1 MIRRLHNDLRHGLRQ
16 LLARP
21 GFTLAAILTL
31 ALGIGANTLVF
42 TLIDGV
48 YLRGLPYRD
57 AAALLDV
64 YGSSRA
70 FGGGVDSVSIPDYLD
85 LRAGVPAFADTA
97 LYTGASFN
105 LVAAGAPERLRG
117 LRATPSLFS
126 TLGVEAALGR
136 VFAADDAVPGRD
148 HVVVLGAALWRN
160 RFGADPGVIGRDLRL
175 DGESW
180 RVIGVLPEHFMF
192 PRADIG
198 FYVPFAFSP
207 AQRSEDERGVNYSA
221 IVARLAPGATAAQVD
236 AQMAAVIRHN
246 VERLGGAGGDGSSY
260 AKWIEDTGF
269 SFGARPL
276 RELLSGANAR
286 ELGILQFAV
295 ALVLLIVL
303 ANVANLLLTRLSAR
317 RAELATRSA
326 LGARRFDIARA
337 LLAESALLAA
347 GGALLGTAGAWAGV
361 RIVASSGLLPGWA
374 VFALDAR
381 TLGFTVALAALAML
395 AFGLAPALL
404 AGAAAP
410 QAMLRDSARMA
421 GGGRMAARV
430 RATLVVVQIA
440 LALALLAGVGLLLR
454 SFANATAQSPGFR
467 SANVLT
473 AHLALPQAKY
483 PDAAAR
489 ARAVRRMLDA
499 ARALPGVDA
508 AGLTTKL
515 PFGGENVGIVFRIEG
530 RGVDAMLPHASWR
543 SVDEDFFRTLGIPL
557 LRGRAFTS
565 ADWDEHARNIVVD
578 AAFAEHFFPRGD
590 VLGKRITLG
599 SSGDGDA
606 WTIIGVAGA
615 VKHFDLTAP
624 ADKPTFYFDY
634 GAFAQDSLFLALH
647 TAVAPSALAQPL
659 RAAIRSVDAEQPLF
673 DIRPL
678 DERIDSSL
686 AGRRV
691 PLQLLGVFAACAL
704 LLAAIGIYAVLAFSV
719 QQRTGE
725 IGLRMAIG
733 ANAARVRGEILAGAA
748 RLLAAGIGCG
758 VLAALATGFALRTRL
773 FGVAPVD
780 LPTLAAVAAVLV
792 GVALAACWLPARRA
806 ARLDPIVALRHE

>member
-1 MIRRLHNDLRHGLRQ
+1 
-16 LLARP
+16 
-21 GFTLAAILTL
+21 
-31 ALGIGANTLVF
+31 
-42 TLIDGV
+42 
-48 YLRGLPYRD
+48 
-57 AAALLDV
+57 
-64 YGSSRA
+64 
-70 FGGGVDSVSIPDYLD
+70 
-85 LRAGVPAFADTA
+85 
-97 LYTGASFN
+97 
-105 LVAAGAPERLRG
+105 
-117 LRATPSLFS
+117 
-126 TLGVEAALGR
+126 
-136 VFAADDAVPGRD
+136 
-148 HVVVLGAALWRN
+148 
-160 RFGADPGVIGRDLRL
+160 
-175 DGESW
+175 
-180 RVIGVLPEHFMF
+180 
-192 PRADIG
+192 
-198 FYVPFAFSP
+198 
-207 AQRSEDERGVNYSA
+207 
-221 IVARLAPGATAAQVD
+221 
-236 AQMAAVIRHN
+236 
-246 VERLGGAGGDGSSY
+246 
-260 AKWIEDTGF
+260 
-269 SFGARPL
+269 
-276 RELLSGANAR
+276 
-286 ELGILQFAV
+286 
-295 ALVLLIVL
+295 
-303 ANVANLLLTRLSAR
+303 
-317 RAELATRSA
+317 
-326 LGARRFDIARA
+326 
-337 LLAESALLAA
+337 
-347 GGALLGTAGAWAGV
+347 
-361 RIVASSGLLPGWA
+361 
-374 VFALDAR
+374 
-381 TLGFTVALAALAML
+381 
-395 AFGLAPALL
+395 
-404 AGAAAP
+404 
-410 QAMLRDSARMA
+410 
-421 GGGRMAARV
+421 
-430 RATLVVVQIA
+430 
-440 LALALLAGVGLLLR
+440 
-454 SFANATAQSPGFR
+454 
-467 SANVLT
+467 
-473 AHLALPQAKY
+473 
-483 PDAAAR
+483 
-489 ARAVRRMLDA
+489 MLDA

-543 SVDEDFFRTLGIPL
+543 SVDEDFFRTLAIPL

-773 FGVAPVD
+773 FGVAPAD